1 VTAGTMVPAYVV
13 YCQLLES
20 QCHKPS
26 TVTNMNIPAYNHRPD
41 KSEYFDYYDTYVQNV
56 PEGDLLENASTQV
69 LELQEFF
76 ASMPEV
82 QSNVLHAPFTWTIK
96 QVVGHMIDTERI
108 FANRLHRFACGDFQP
123 ESGMDQDVYVRNCN
137 YEAPSLASLVDE
149 WRFLRLANV
158 LLMQRLTPS
167 AWGNIGVASE
177 HKVSVR
183 ALGYML
189 VGHVAYHM
197 KIVRSRIANP

>member
-1 VTAGTMVPAYVV
+1 
-13 YCQLLES
+13 
-20 QCHKPS
+20 
-26 TVTNMNIPAYNHRPD
+26 MNSPAYNHRPN

-56 PEGDLLENASTQV
+56 PEGDLLEIASSQV

-76 ASMPEV
+76 ASVPEL
-82 QSNVLHAPFTWTIK
+82 QSTVLHAPYTWTIK
-96 QVVGHMIDTERI
+96 QVIGHMIDTERI

-123 ESGMDQDVYVRNCN
+123 EPGMDQNVYVKNCN
-137 YEAPSLASLVDE
+137 YEAPTLASLVDE
-149 WRFLRLANV
+149 WKFLRLANV
-158 LLMQRLTPS
+158 LLMQRITPS
-167 AWGNIGVASE
+167 AWDNIGVASE

-197 KIVRSRIANP
+197 KIVRARIANF